1 MTTERK
7 PGEPITDARLQ
18 ELIDEYTRRYVRLR
32 DIREDEVYDTVL
44 ALTELKGMRT
54 ALARGAA

>member
-1 MTTERK
+1 MNAK
-7 PGEPITDARLQ
+7 GKAGEPISDARLQ

-32 DIREDEVYDTVL
+32 DIREDDVFDTVK

-54 ALARGAA
+54 ALARGVA

>member
-1 MTTERK
+1 MSANRK
-7 PGEPITDARLQ
+7 AVEPISDARLQ

-32 DIREDEVYDTVL
+32 DIREDEVYDIVK

-54 ALARGAA
+54 ALARGVA

>member
-1 MTTERK
+1 VPIKSK
-7 PGEPITDARLQ
+7 PGEPISDARLQ

-32 DIREDEVYDTVL
+32 DIREDEVYDTVK

-54 ALARGAA
+54 ALARGVA